1 MKNTIPRWCL
11 FLLFVVVVAPS
22 TYAGGKSSFK
32 AAPIPSHQ
40 EIVISR
46 VTPGE
51 IIIEERIVS
60 AKGKIEEKRSKSFRI
75 TQFTEINVNGRR
87 ATIND
92 LRPGM
97 RVQVAAGTDRTQASR
112 IDANG

>member
-1 MKNTIPRWCL
+1 MNIPRT
-11 FLLFVVVVAPS
+11 P
-22 TYAGGKSSFK
+22 T
-32 AAPIPSHQ
+32 PSHQ

-46 VTPGE
+46 VMPEE

-60 AKGKIEEKRSKSFRI
+60 DKEKIEQKRSTSFRI

-87 ATIND
+87 GTVAE

-97 RVQVAAGTDRTQASR
+97 RVHVTAGTDRTVAAR
-112 IDANG
+112 IEANG